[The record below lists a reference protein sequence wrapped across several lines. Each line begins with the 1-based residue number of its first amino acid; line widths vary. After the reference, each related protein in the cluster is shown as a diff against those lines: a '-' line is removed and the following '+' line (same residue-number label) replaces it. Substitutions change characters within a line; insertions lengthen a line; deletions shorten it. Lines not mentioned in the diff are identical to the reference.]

1 MPRVH
6 VVVVK
11 ASVLTRRQHNTWHIK
26 TSILEWRAMTAQ
38 VIAYVMRLGKPMKTS
53 RNFMQCLVQVVRSIL
68 LH

>member
-1 MPRVH
+1 MPRAH
-6 VVVVK
+6 VAAVK

-53 RNFMQCLVQVVRSIL
+53 QNCMQYSEPAVR
-68 LH
+68 